1 MLIPQPTSK
10 EKPFMKRSLAHA
22 AAVVVAVIA
31 AMPAAAGAHTVPT
44 RSCGQVGFTPNS
56 DDAASSIRATGLTC
70 ELARDFIRD
79 SKGRPGARFRG
90 FACSSTAV
98 DAALP
103 YRRYRC
109 SGAGDVI
116 RWRRF

>member
-1 MLIPQPTSK
+1 
-10 EKPFMKRSLAHA
+10 MKISLVCA
-22 AAVVVAVIA
+22 AAVLAVL
-31 AMPAAAGAHTVPT
+31 AAGPALVSAHTPQS
-44 RSCGQVGFTPNS
+44 RSCRQVAFTPNS
-56 DDAASSIRATGLTC
+56 DDVASSIRATGLTC

-79 SKGRPGARFRG
+79 SVGRPGARFRG
-90 FACSSTAV
+90 FRCTSTAV
-98 DAALP
+98 DAPESLP

>member
-1 MLIPQPTSK
+1 MLTSQSIWK
-10 EKPFMKRSLAHA
+10 ERSSMKRILVCA
-22 AAVVVAVIA
+22 AAVVAAALAVL
-31 AMPAAAGAHTVPT
+31 PAAGGAHSLAT

-56 DDAASSIRATGLTC
+56 DDVASSIRATGLTC

-90 FACSSTAV
+90 FACAGTFV

-116 RWRRF
+116 RWQRF